1 MTRAVNDVGPWGE
14 VVETVEVPRGAC
26 RRVRRAQG
34 GVLGVLEGR
43 VLMTVEGDAQDF
55 WLEPGEAL
63 PFAPGERVWIGG
75 WDEAVRCE
83 VLTGV
88 STPVSVSGDGP
99 LARWRAAVRWLARL
113 GGLRPVRR
121 SRRSGLGAQ
130 RG

>member
-1 MTRAVNDVGPWGE
+1 MNDVGPWGE
-14 VVETVEVPRGAC
+14 VVETFEVPRGAC
-26 RRVRRAQG
+26 RRVRREQG

-88 STPVSVSGDGP
+88 STPVSVSGNGV
-99 LARWRAAVRWLARL
+99 LMRWWAAARWLARL

-121 SRRSGLGAQ
+121 PRLGAQ